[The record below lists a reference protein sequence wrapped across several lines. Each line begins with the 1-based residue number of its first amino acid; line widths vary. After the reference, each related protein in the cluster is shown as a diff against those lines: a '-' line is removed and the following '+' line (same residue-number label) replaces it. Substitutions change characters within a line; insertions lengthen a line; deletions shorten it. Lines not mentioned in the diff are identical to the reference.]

1 MRVAL
6 LDSFPRG
13 VYRRLKS
20 RRESREERSFRTR
33 LQVDANAPE
42 LVLSPHWDDAVF
54 DCWGLLSSDRALS
67 VVNVFAGVPA
77 PGGVRGAWDA
87 ISGAT
92 DSAQRAHERI
102 AEDAGALARAGREA
116 VGLDFL
122 DAQYRP
128 SPPAPSLEELD
139 RALAATV
146 RCAARVHVPAGIGG
160 HPDHVL
166 VRRYG
171 RMLLGI
177 GMPVTLYADLPYCAL
192 HGWPHW
198 VDGAEPDPYRNVD
211 AFWMPFLGGVP
222 EMPVLRSARVER
234 LDDQRAAAK
243 LEAMRC
249 YATQLPALDY
259 GAGGVLV
266 DPAIHRFEVSWEL
279 TSRS

>member
-1 MRVAL
+1 MATL

-13 VYRRLKS
+13 VYRHLKS
-20 RRESREERSFRTR
+20 HREVREERSFRTLLR
-33 LQVDANAPE
+33 VDAHAPE

-54 DCWGLLSSDRALS
+54 DCWGVLCSDREVR

-92 DSAQRAHERI
+92 DSAERARERI
-102 AEDAGALARAGREA
+102 AEDASALGHAGRTPA
-116 VGLDFL
+116 GLGFL

-128 SPPAPSLEELD
+128 PPRAPRMEELD

-146 RCAARVHVPAGIGG
+146 QRASRVHVPAGLGG
-160 HPDHVL
+160 HPDHLL

-171 RMLLGI
+171 RMLLHMGV
-177 GMPVTLYADLPYCAL
+177 PVTLYAELPYCAL

-198 VDGAEPDPYRNVD
+198 VDGTEPDPYRDVD
-211 AFWMPFLGGVP
+211 AFWMSFLEGVP
-222 EMPVLRSARVER
+222 EMPKLRSARVER
-234 LDDQRAAAK
+234 LDDRRAAAK

-249 YATQLPALDY
+249 YVTQLPALDY
-259 GAGGVLV
+259 GARGVLV
-266 DPAIHRFEVSWEL
+266 DPAIHRFEVCWEL
-279 TSRS
+279 ASR